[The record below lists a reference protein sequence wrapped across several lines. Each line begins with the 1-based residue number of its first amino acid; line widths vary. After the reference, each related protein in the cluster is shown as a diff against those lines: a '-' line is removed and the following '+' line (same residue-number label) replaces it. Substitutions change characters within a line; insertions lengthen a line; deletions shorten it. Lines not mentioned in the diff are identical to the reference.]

1 VVAGVA
7 GIAAVAFGAWW
18 LLAGPSGEPSQRRRV
33 EPPAVDVTPRAAGPA
48 GWVIQPAQTV
58 ALDRDELPMTGRVGV
73 DLVLGEPSA
82 DARPLWGRIL
92 SFDVD
97 RENRVRELE
106 AAVVGDDRTRAR
118 IQVPVDFLTRDT
130 YLIEVKTTEKT
141 ALPLRRYR
149 LEVR

>member
-1 VVAGVA
+1 M
-7 GIAAVAFGAWW
+7 I
-18 LLAGPSGEPSQRRRV
+18 E
-33 EPPAVDVTPRAAGPA
+33 
-48 GWVIQPAQTV
+48 PAQTV

-106 AAVVGDDRTRAR
+106 AAVIGDDRARAR

-141 ALPLRRYR
+141 AFPLRRYR